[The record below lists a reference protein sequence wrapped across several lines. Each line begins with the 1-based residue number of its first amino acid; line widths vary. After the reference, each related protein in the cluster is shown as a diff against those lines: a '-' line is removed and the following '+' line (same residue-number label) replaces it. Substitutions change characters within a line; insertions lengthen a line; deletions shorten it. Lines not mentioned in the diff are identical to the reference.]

1 MYFTKEREVPFM
13 VSRELLEN
21 LVKGKSLTQSGGK
34 AKLETSCIYLGAE
47 SRTHFPNLKDS
58 FGKTIKDPKS
68 GNAMKSDESDGDTY
82 TFSEIGTSKMVKVVY
97 ASGLMLEVGT
107 LYNVVGLGYDM
118 RNSNMLLIDED
129 SSIEAIAE
137 EV

>member
-1 MYFTKEREVPFM
+1 M

-68 GNAMKSDESDGDTY
+68 GNAMKSDDGDTY

-97 ASGLMLEVGT
+97 TSGLMFEVGT

-129 SSIEAIAE
+129 SNIEAIAE

>member
-1 MYFTKEREVPFM
+1 
-13 VSRELLEN
+13 
-21 LVKGKSLTQSGGK
+21 
-34 AKLETSCIYLGAE
+34 
-47 SRTHFPNLKDS
+47 
-58 FGKTIKDPKS
+58 
-68 GNAMKSDESDGDTY
+68 MKSDESDGDTY